1 MAISIIQNPVPQ
13 ALVDAKGDIFV
24 ATADNTVGRLA
35 IGANNTVL
43 TADSAQTG
51 GVKWAT
57 PQITSSSKLSAFAA
71 TSSSELAG
79 VISDETGS
87 GALVFANSPTID
99 GAVLTANLG
108 TPVIHGIQLPATHG
122 ISFEGTTDNAF
133 ETVLT
138 VVDPTADRTISLPN
152 ASGTVALIS
161 DAEIG
166 SLFFF
171 S

>member
-51 GVKWAT
+51 GVKWAAVT
-57 PQITSSSKLSAFAA
+57 LDTSS
-71 TSSSELAG
+71 
-79 VISDETGS
+79 I
-87 GALVFANSPTID
+87 
-99 GAVLTANLG
+99 
-108 TPVIHGIQLPATHG
+108 
-122 ISFEGTTDNAF
+122 
-133 ETVLT
+133 
-138 VVDPTADRTISLPN
+138 
-152 ASGTVALIS
+152 
-161 DAEIG
+161 EIG